1 MQTLI
6 MHLKTTYEQFLKK
19 TIYTTVSAGVLK
31 LFLVDDLVLSTCLV
45 STAKEL
51 GEFQLSGSCQK

>member
-1 MQTLI
+1 MALNSKNI
-6 MHLKTTYEQFLKK
+6 V
-19 TIYTTVSAGVLK
+19 YTTVSAGVLK